1 MKECFGG
8 SGGEPEVKKHTHT
21 HTDGKTEKHLPKYR
35 AKAPWEAKGVLCPVV
50 RDTTQRSLW
59 VTA

>member
-1 MKECFGG
+1 MLWGVRRRTRGKET
-8 SGGEPEVKKHTHT
+8 HTHT